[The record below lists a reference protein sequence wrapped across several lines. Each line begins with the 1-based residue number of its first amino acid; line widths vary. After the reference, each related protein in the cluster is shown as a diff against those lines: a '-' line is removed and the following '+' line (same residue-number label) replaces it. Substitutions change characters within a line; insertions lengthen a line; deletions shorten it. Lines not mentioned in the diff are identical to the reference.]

1 MISITWK
8 FAAALSVAGAI
19 ALAATPADARSART
33 TRSTVSNQAMNAP
46 PPSFRRSQNY
56 YSGGMASGGIN
67 FGDGRMGAN
76 YNPNGG

>member
-1 MISITWK
+1 MTSITWK

-33 TRSTVSNQAMNAP
+33 TRSAVSNQAINAP

-56 YSGGMASGGIN
+56 YSGMSSGIN

>member
-1 MISITWK
+1 MTSITWT

-19 ALAATPADARSART
+19 ALAAVPADARSART
-33 TRSTVSNQAMNAP
+33 TRSTVSNQAINAP

-56 YSGGMASGGIN
+56 YSGIASGGIN